1 MTVFKGLVRVETLAG
16 KPTYVDVTE
25 EVAGIVSQ
33 SGIKEG
39 VVHCISCH
47 TTCAVYSQEFDH
59 DMTPAGDTFMQ
70 ADLSDG
76 LDRVF
81 PEQRDW
87 KTYRYPGLRHFE
99 EVEGWPDAEAYLP
112 GGDRTLLWNGD
123 AHLRSVL
130 VGGSQTF
137 EVAGGRLEMNG
148 LASIFFVD
156 FDRTRERTRK
166 LRVVVMGD

>member
-1 MTVFKGLVRVETLAG
+1 
-16 KPTYVDVTE
+16 
-25 EVAGIVSQ
+25 
-33 SGIKEG
+33 
-39 VVHCISCH
+39 
-47 TTCAVYSQEFDH
+47 
-59 DMTPAGDTFMQ
+59 MTPAGDTFMQ

-166 LRVVVMGD
+166 LRVVVMGE

>member
-1 MTVFKGLVRVETLAG
+1 MTVYKGLVKVETLAG
-16 KPTYVDVTE
+16 KPTYVDVTK
-25 EVAGIVSQ
+25 EVADIVAQ

-39 VVHCISCH
+39 VVNCISCH

-76 LDRVF
+76 LERVF

-99 EVEGWPDAEAYLP
+99 EVESWPNAEAYLP

-130 VGGSQTF
+130 VGSSQTF
-137 EVAGGRLEMNG
+137 EVADGKLEMNG

-166 LRVVVMGD
+166 FRVVVMGD

>member
-1 MTVFKGLVRVETLAG
+1 MTVYKGLVRVETLAG
-16 KPTYVDVTE
+16 KPTYVDVTN
-25 EVAGIVSQ
+25 EVADIVSW
-33 SGIKEG
+33 SGIREG

-112 GGDRTLLWNGD
+112 GATAPCSGTATRTCAPCSWV
-123 AHLRSVL
+123 AARPSRWPAA
-130 VGGSQTF
+130 GS
-137 EVAGGRLEMNG
+137 R
-148 LASIFFVD
+148 
-156 FDRTRERTRK
+156 
-166 LRVVVMGD
+166 